1 MSRKKKERLNEY
13 QKNYCK
19 TKKKTY
25 SFKKSNNFNNLD
37 IYPMVMY
44 FIVHFKCI

>member
-13 QKNYCK
+13 EKNYCK
-19 TKKKTY
+19 TKKT
-25 SFKKSNNFNNLD
+25 FFLKSNNFNNLD